1 MGQTNFCIRLNQ
13 GVGCVNVIR
22 EFVMPDGSVK
32 REGDLTPAE
41 RTRLAQKLMDR
52 FLVPLAYEAVM
63 EDLEKEAAI

>member
-1 MGQTNFCIRLNQ
+1 M
-13 GVGCVNVIR
+13 NVIR